1 MKRLLISLLGVL
13 CLAYLATAQNVTIR
27 AVDQPAASVFRSI
40 VEQTGKNFV
49 YSSDLLKDIRVTV
62 NAENKPLKR
71 VLSEMFSNTTIEYK
85 IKGNNIVLKRKK
97 ARSKVRKPQSST
109 HATIANKP
117 VLQPNMLQE
126 LIVVSR
132 LESPAVE
139 TAEIGAKKVTAE
151 EVRKT
156 PALFGEADVIKA
168 LHTQPGVTAGAEGM
182 S

>member
-85 IKGNNIVLKRKK
+85 IKGNNIVLKRK
-97 ARSKVRKPQSST
+97 
-109 HATIANKP
+109 
-117 VLQPNMLQE
+117 
-126 LIVVSR
+126 
-132 LESPAVE
+132 
-139 TAEIGAKKVTAE
+139 
-151 EVRKT
+151 
-156 PALFGEADVIKA
+156 
-168 LHTQPGVTAGAEGM
+168 
-182 S
+182 